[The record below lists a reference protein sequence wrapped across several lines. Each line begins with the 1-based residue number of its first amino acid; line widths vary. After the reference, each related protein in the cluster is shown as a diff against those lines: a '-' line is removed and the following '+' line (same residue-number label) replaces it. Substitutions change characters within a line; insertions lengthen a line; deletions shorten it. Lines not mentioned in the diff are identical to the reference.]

1 MKSVQKLPQSNLRQF
16 FVGNVY
22 TKISLKI
29 RMDVMKLTRKW
40 ISCLIMVLL
49 FCGSILNCR
58 AESSESPTDLLVQ
71 LNEASTITVKKS
83 WFSFNKNY
91 KVYVDD
97 EKVGEIEGL
106 YFNIFGERLV
116 LKDLD
121 GDVYGSEQQIK
132 RWNVRLNRLAQ
143 VYNGADDTVGF
154 IGEQVIRDFLRWGK
168 TFHFYDVNQD
178 EIAVSKQKMF
188 RIFPEYVIEDMNG
201 EKLYKVKKKFS
212 LFTTTYEIAVYNSNI
227 LPVEQT
233 LFLTVILNSIDESE
247 ESNE

>member
-1 MKSVQKLPQSNLRQF
+1 
-16 FVGNVY
+16 
-22 TKISLKI
+22 
-29 RMDVMKLTRKW
+29 MKLNRKW
-40 ISCLIMVLL
+40 MINFFIMILL
-49 FCGSILNCR
+49 VCGTVLNCR
-58 AESSESPTDLLVQ
+58 AESRDTPADLLVQ

-91 KVYVDD
+91 RVYIEG
-97 EKVGEIEGL
+97 EKVGEIQGL

-132 RWNVRLNRLAQ
+132 RWNIRLNRLAQ

-154 IGEQVIRDFLRWGK
+154 IGEQVIHDFFRWGK
-168 TFHFYDVNQD
+168 TFHFYDTEFN
-178 EIAVSKQKMF
+178 EIAVSKQRWF
-188 RIFPEYVIEDMNG
+188 QIFPEYVIEDMNS

-212 LFTTTYEIAVYNSNI
+212 LFTTTYEIIVYNPNV

-247 ESNE
+247 ENSE